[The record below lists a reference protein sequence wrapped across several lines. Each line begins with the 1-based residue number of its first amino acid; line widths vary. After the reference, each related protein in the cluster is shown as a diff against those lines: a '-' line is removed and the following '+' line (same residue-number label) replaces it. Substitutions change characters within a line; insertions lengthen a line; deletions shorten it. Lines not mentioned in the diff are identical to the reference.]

1 MWEDVAY
8 SQDLLRILL
17 DPATWVI
24 AIIAIFAQPHRSA
37 LARIAVAI
45 VASVALSLVLYVLPA
60 GETGRS
66 YAWTALLYLGVAT
79 AIWAVALVLLQRFI
93 INGRMRRGAGR

>member
-24 AIIAIFAQPHRSA
+24 AIIAIFAQPRRSA
-37 LARIAVAI
+37 LGRIAVAI
-45 VASVALSLVLYVLPA
+45 IASAALSLVLYVLPA
-60 GETGRS
+60 GESGRS
-66 YAWTALLYLGVAT
+66 YAWTALMYLAIAT
-79 AIWAVALVLLQRFI
+79 AIWAVALLLLQRFI
-93 INGRMRRGAGR
+93 IEKRTGKERGR